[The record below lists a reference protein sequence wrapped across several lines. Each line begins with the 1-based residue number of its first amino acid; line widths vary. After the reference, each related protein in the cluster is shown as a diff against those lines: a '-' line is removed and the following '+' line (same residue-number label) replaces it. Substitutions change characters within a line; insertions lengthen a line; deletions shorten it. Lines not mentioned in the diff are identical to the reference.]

1 MPRSLE
7 LLPIAVMRALLP
19 AVVRKRL
26 NLGDNGLWFRSMA
39 LLPTGGLVTERFT
52 IWNAPIRVGASALR
66 FFANDVTAHASV
78 RFMDSDDYVLPAAGD
93 WS

>member
-39 LLPTGGLVTERFT
+39 LLPTRPRDRAIHDLEC
-52 IWNAPIRVGASALR
+52 PHRVGASALR
-66 FFANDVTAHASV
+66 FFANDVTTLASV